1 MKKLDEFRKQQS
13 KIAQESWEKMM
24 LGLQLESAGRK
35 DDKNNGRTRLERA
48 DENVSKLT
56 TIGVR

>member
-35 DDKNNGRTRLERA
+35 DDKNNGRTRLERV
-48 DENVSKLT
+48 E
-56 TIGVR
+56 